1 VDVRRIV
8 PPAVLAA
15 SLAGFVLSGLHSG
28 ESARQGAPAQV
39 NKPVSRTVY
48 YIDATVGGKPS
59 DRKCLR
65 SEGGTSAV
73 TTVPC
78 P

>member
-1 VDVRRIV
+1 MDVRRIV

-15 SLAGFVLSGLHSG
+15 FLAAFVVSGLHSAENG
-28 ESARQGAPAQV
+28 RQGTSAPLSQ
-39 NKPVSRTVY
+39 PVSRVVY
-48 YIDATVGGKPS
+48 YVDATVREKPS

-65 SEGGTSAV
+65 SEGGSSQV